1 MRTSE
6 ARFLLK
12 SYIFYEAILN
22 RGYFEGSRF
31 KALKDRGIRFK
42 ELRFYARFLL
52 VSLILS
58 RWEMVKLLLDHYKAL
73 VDDSK
78 ALFPAPVEPPEVDDG
93 LL

>member
-6 ARFLLK
+6 ARFLLE

-22 RGYFEGSRF
+22 RGYFGGEG
-31 KALKDRGIRFK
+31 KDRGLRFK

-52 VSLILS
+52 VGLILN
-58 RWEMVKLLLDHYKAL
+58 RWEMVKILLDRFKDL

-78 ALFPAPVEPPEVDDG
+78 AKFPVCFPFLFVF
-93 LL
+93 